1 MSDFC
6 IDIDYSGPILYFTRK
21 EVIELFTRLNLDD
34 WDLIPY
40 YSMKR
45 KVRWLLACEPE
56 VFSLLLLSLEGMVT
70 VIDVKDL
77 VMDMQE
83 KIIKLHER
91 VDELRETLDKER
103 HIAAKLSK
111 EIADIRRHRIY
122 GSEGFR

>member
-45 KVRWLLACEPE
+45 TDRWLLACEPE
-56 VFSLLLLSLEGMVT
+56 VFSLLLLSLGGMVT

-103 HIAAKLSK
+103 HIAAKLSE
-111 EIADIRRHRIY
+111 EIADIRRPRIQLPAY
-122 GSEGFR
+122 L